1 MSGFAFVLDILEY
14 MEILKKKY
22 ISGIFILLLSVL
34 ACQPVFAV
42 GWREILFVIIVAAFL
57 LGPPIYR
64 FFRRLENHR
73 KPKDE

>member
-1 MSGFAFVLDILEY
+1 

-34 ACQPVFAV
+34 ACQPVFAI

-57 LGPPIYR
+57 LGPPVYR
-64 FFRRLENHR
+64 FFRRLVNSR
-73 KPKDE
+73 KQKDK